1 MKTKIFAL
9 MTAVL
14 CLCMCFA
21 SCDEK
26 VEVCEAH
33 VDENADSVCD
43 VCSAEIVPEVVCT
56 EHKDEDANKECDVCG
71 KSIVSLVVVEKPA
84 DAEEFQ
90 GLVVKDIPTDA
101 NPLEY
106 IQTELPEK
114 TYAAVANDIDGRI
127 DTTSQNYALVIKR
140 VTVDTVTPNYSYNTY
155 RIYDLATGKMILD
168 AGNDNDYNLTET
180 KSVSVSF
187 GDGYFSVATR
197 FRDPSSYD
205 TTKYEIKY
213 YTYAAQPELI
223 AAYSWDQGT
232 ATESYSA
239 PRFDLKR
246 HANDLY
252 YFEHDDQIYVVDTTS
267 GKVIYTKKAVEM
279 VYRPD
284 MDGTQA
290 NVGYT
295 FVDGKVRL
303 YDLTKWIDCTFTYD
317 LPYDAGDVK
326 TFQLANGNVLV
337 QYLTRLS
344 DLAVSYDY
352 IDEDGYKIDIDY
364 ILIDAAAEKATE
376 VEFGYYIESAMV
388 VDDGNAL
395 FKDTVDNI
403 FTVRAIKDTVV
414 ATESKNLV
422 IGNDLSILL
431 EIKIDL
437 NARIVDNSLYAQE
450 VAFNGLGHSLTALV
464 DINGNLKSYVDDYNT
479 SLNYYGVKVTNGK
492 VYDYDNNV
500 IFDLNDG
507 WHDVAGSTN
516 FLILSQTEATEDPLV
531 FITRYYLYEIGKAAP
546 VEIGKGLENFSIAGT
561 VGDTFVVSYTKNTEV
576 VYELYDLNNQKLGT
590 SALDIDVNSV
600 SDAEGNVIYYATL
613 NNPDAKLFIFK

>member
-56 EHKDEDANKECDVCG
+56 EHKDDDANKECDVCG

-114 TYAAVANDIDGRI
+114 TYAAVANDIDGSI
-127 DTTSQNYALVIKR
+127 DTTHQNYALVRKT

-155 RIYDLATGKMILD
+155 RVYDLATGKMILD

-180 KSVSVSF
+180 KYVSVNF

-197 FRDPSSYD
+197 FRDASSYD

-213 YTYAAQPELI
+213 YTYAAAPELI
-223 AAYSWDQGT
+223 AAYSWDQDT
-232 ATESYSA
+232 ATEPYSS
-239 PRFDLKR
+239 PRFDLN
-246 HANDLY
+246 HSANDLY

-267 GKVIYTKKAVEM
+267 GKVIYKEKAVEM

-317 LPYDAGDVK
+317 LPYDAWNVE

-337 QYLTRLS
+337 QYLTQLS
-344 DLAVSYDY
+344 DLAVSYDMIVGGNKY
-352 IDEDGYKIDIDY
+352 DIDY
-364 ILIDAAAEKATE
+364 ILIDAAAKKATE
-376 VEFGYYIESAMV
+376 VEFGYYIENAMV

-403 FTVRAIKDTVV
+403 FTVRAIKDTVM

-437 NARIVDNSLYAQE
+437 NARIVDNGLYAQE
-450 VAFNGLGHSLTALV
+450 VEFNALGQSLTALV
-464 DINGNLKSYVDDYNT
+464 DINGNLKSYVDDNYT
-479 SLNYYGVKVTNGK
+479 FLNYYGVKVTNGK

-500 IFDLNDG
+500 IFDLNNG
-507 WHDVAGSTN
+507 WNYVAGSTN

-546 VEIGKGLENFSIAGT
+546 VEIGKGLENFGIVGAFDAG
-561 VGDTFVVSYTKNTEV
+561 FVVYYTNQDSAD
-576 VYELYDLNNQKLGT
+576 VYELYDLNNQKLGA
-590 SALDIDVNSV
+590 SALDIDVDFV